1 MRPTIRLTLVL
12 LTLLFL
18 AACGRKPLQFPIERT
33 ASRLARGNYL
43 VNSVAQCFGCHTEDT
58 PDGDRAG
65 LPRAGLEGSGN
76 VFKLDALHLS
86 VSVPNITPDSET
98 GLAAVSDQD
107 LFRAITQGIGH
118 DGHTLFP
125 MMPYK
130 YFHEMADEDL
140 ASIIVYIRSLPA
152 KRNQL
157 PKSEIPPML
166 ANTYK
171 PLDPRPPNFTA
182 DLSTPSKR
190 GAYLANAAHCIGC
203 HTAFDMTTLQPK
215 AGMEFGG
222 GAVFDTPKGPVA
234 SANLTPDPSG
244 ISYYDERMF
253 LEVIRTGANGARKLS
268 TQMPWKIFRHMTDTD
283 LRDIFAFLRMVKPV
297 HHRTDN
303 TEVFTP
309 CKKCGNRHGLGADN

>member
-1 MRPTIRLTLVL
+1 MRPTIRLTLFL
-12 LTLLFL
+12 LTLLLL

-65 LPRAGLEGSGN
+65 LPRAGLEGSGS
-76 VFKLDALHLS
+76 VFKVDALHLS
-86 VSVPNITPDSET
+86 VSIPNITPDSET
-98 GLAAVSDQD
+98 GLGAVSDQD

-118 DGHTLFP
+118 A

-140 ASIIVYIRSLPA
+140 ASIIVYIRTLPA

-166 ANTYK
+166 ANAYK
-171 PLDPRPPNFTA
+171 PLDPRPANFTA
-182 DLSTPSKR
+182 DLSTPPKR
-190 GAYLANAAHCIGC
+190 GAYLANTAHCVGC
-203 HTAFDMTTLQPK
+203 HTAFDMATLGPK
-215 AGMEFGG
+215 AGVEFGG
-222 GAVFDTPKGPVA
+222 GEVFDTPKGPVA

-268 TQMPWKIFRHMTDTD
+268 TQMPWKTFRNMTDAD
-283 LRDIFAFLRMVKPV
+283 LRDIFAFLRTLKPV
-297 HHRTDN
+297 QHRTDN
-303 TEVFTP
+303 TEAFTP